1 MNIFIIGMMG
11 SGKTTV
17 GKQLAKKLNMS
28 FVDIDETVE
37 MVTGMSISEIF
48 EIFGE
53 EKFREMESAF
63 FIEKS
68 KQDHQIFSTGGG
80 IVLRSENRNILKT
93 NGTTILLRN
102 KPETLTV
109 RLKSSPEDP
118 SSEGPCG
125 ENSRPL
131 LYNSFNLND
140 RLTKIWNERKSYYE
154 SSAKYIIDTD
164 ELTYNEVVKKIA
176 RYLQN

>member
-1 MNIFIIGMMG
+1 MMG

-17 GKQLAKKLNMS
+17 GEQLAKKLNMS

-37 MVTGMSISEIF
+37 TVTGMSISEIF

-53 EKFREMESAF
+53 ERFREMESAF

-68 KQDHQIFSTGGG
+68 KQDNQIFSTGGG

-109 RLKSSPEDP
+109 RLKSSPQDP
-118 SSEGPCG
+118 S